1 METGKI
7 FLYLLLH
14 LNDRKKIRK
23 RQETIVKKLK
33 DLLILLQSQII
44 LDTRDLDIKHEQD
57 THSDE
62 DLRFATVA
70 EVDKGSPD
78 TKKNDKILGG
88 GAVETGADYPG
99 ETRREDVAGGFSTD
113 ESKKVKTEDGEL
125 ETTEATEDTFFVL
138 VPQEDRLFS
147 PSAKNKC
154 ENYSSAKSTSEAH
167 ASVQEERDR
176 DQVSDVLED
185 VASIH
190 KAEKSLKSEI
200 DHYSLKQHI
209 SEVDDEEMSTD
220 EECDLNNFHA
230 TVSQKFYDLKLL
242 KKCIVNVKNVEV
254 KVKNVRVDVKKLD
267 KNCTRKL

>member
-23 RQETIVKKLK
+23 RQETIVKKLE

-62 DLRFATVA
+62 DLRFP
-70 EVDKGSPD
+70 E
-78 TKKNDKILGG
+78 TKNNDKILGG
-88 GAVETGADYPG
+88 GAVETRADYPG

-138 VPQEDRLFS
+138 VPQKDRLFS

-200 DHYSLKQHI
+200 DHYSFKQHI

-230 TVSQKFYDLKLL
+230 TVSQKFYELKLL